1 MMWVL
6 SPNQGP
12 AAICVRCPARCA
24 WKRSMSAGPKLPG
37 SSCMEQNAPLRA
49 QPVQSAGVRLDP
61 ALDDATG
68 LGQDGAARGEHLV
81 RLGEHLGGEELID
94 GSAGDRGV
102 ELSQPELLV
111 QP

>member
-1 MMWVL
+1 MEAVDVC
-6 SPNQGP
+6 GP
-12 AAICVRCPARCA
+12 EAARV
-24 WKRSMSAGPKLPG
+24 KLHAAERPR
-37 SSCMEQNAPLRA
+37 LRA
-49 QPVQSAGVRLDP
+49 QPVQPAGVRLDP

-94 GSAGDRGV
+94 GSASDRGV